1 MNQIIRVSGIE
12 AIGFHGVLQSERE
25 NGQKFIV
32 DCELE
37 VDTSQSVVTD
47 NIEHAVDYSKVA
59 ELIAQQIQTEPVNL
73 IEVLADRMAAEILRQ
88 FLLVRSVEI
97 TLHKPQAPI
106 AVDFQDVSTTVI
118 RTTEKW

>member
-1 MNQIIRVSGIE
+1 VNQIIRLSGIE
-12 AIGFHGVLQSERE
+12 AIGFHGVLESERE

-59 ELIAQQIQTEPVNL
+59 ELIAQQIQSEPVNL

-88 FLLVRSVEI
+88 FLLVKSVEI

-106 AVDFQDVSTTVI
+106 AVDFNDVSTTVV

>member
-1 MNQIIRVSGIE
+1 MNQIIRLSGIE
-12 AIGFHGVLQSERE
+12 AIGFHGVLESERE

-59 ELIAQQIQTEPVNL
+59 ELIAQQIQSEPVNL

-88 FLLVRSVEI
+88 FLLVKSVEI

-106 AVDFQDVSTTVI
+106 AVDFKDVSTTVV

>member
-1 MNQIIRVSGIE
+1 VNQIIRLSGIE
-12 AIGFHGVLQSERE
+12 AIGFHGVLESERE

-59 ELIAQQIQTEPVNL
+59 ELIAQQIQSEPVNL

-88 FLLVRSVEI
+88 FLLVKSVEI

-106 AVDFQDVSTTVI
+106 AVDFKDVSTTVV

>member
-1 MNQIIRVSGIE
+1 MNQIIRLSGIE
-12 AIGFHGVLQSERE
+12 AIGFHGVLEAERE
-25 NGQKFIV
+25 NGQTFIV

-88 FLLVRSVEI
+88 FLLVKSVEI

-106 AVDFQDVSTTVI
+106 AVDFKDVSTTVI

>member
-1 MNQIIRVSGIE
+1 VNQIIRLSGIE
-12 AIGFHGVLQSERE
+12 AIGFHGVLESERE
-25 NGQKFIV
+25 NGQTFIV

-37 VDTSQSVVTD
+37 VDTSQSIVTD
-47 NIEHAVDYSKVA
+47 NIDHAVDYSKVA

-88 FLLVRSVEI
+88 FRLVKSVEI

-106 AVDFQDVSTTVI
+106 AVDFKDVSTTVI

>member
-1 MNQIIRVSGIE
+1 VNQIIRLSGIE
-12 AIGFHGVLQSERE
+12 AIGFHGVLESERE

-88 FLLVRSVEI
+88 FLLVKSVEI

>member
-1 MNQIIRVSGIE
+1 MNQIIRLSGIE
-12 AIGFHGVLQSERE
+12 AIGFHGVLESERE

>member
-1 MNQIIRVSGIE
+1 MNQIIRLSGIE
-12 AIGFHGVLQSERE
+12 AIGFHGVLESERE
-25 NGQKFIV
+25 NGQTFIV

-37 VDTSQSVVTD
+37 VDTSQSIVTD
-47 NIEHAVDYSKVA
+47 NIDHAVDYSKVA

-88 FLLVRSVEI
+88 FRLVKSVEI

-106 AVDFQDVSTTVI
+106 AVDFKDVSTTVI

>member
-1 MNQIIRVSGIE
+1 VNQIIRLSGIE
-12 AIGFHGVLQSERE
+12 AIGFHGVLESERE

-59 ELIAQQIQTEPVNL
+59 ELIAQQIQSEPVNL

-88 FLLVRSVEI
+88 FLLVKSVEI

-106 AVDFQDVSTTVI
+106 AVDF
-118 RTTEKW
+118 

>member
-1 MNQIIRVSGIE
+1 MNQIIRLSGIE
-12 AIGFHGVLQSERE
+12 AIGFHGVLESERE
-25 NGQKFIV
+25 NGQTFIV

-88 FLLVRSVEI
+88 FLLVKSVEI

-106 AVDFQDVSTTVI
+106 AVDFKDVSTTVI

>member
-1 MNQIIRVSGIE
+1 MNQIIRLSGIE
-12 AIGFHGVLQSERE
+12 AIGFHGVLESERE

-88 FLLVRSVEI
+88 FLLVKSVEI

>member
-1 MNQIIRVSGIE
+1 MNQIIRLSGIE
-12 AIGFHGVLQSERE
+12 AIGFHGVLESERE

-73 IEVLADRMAAEILRQ
+73 IEVLADRMALEILRQ
-88 FLLVRSVEI
+88 FLLVKSVEI

-106 AVDFQDVSTTVI
+106 AVDFKDVSTTVI